1 MKKSN
6 MVLALSAVLLS
17 ISTLAGAEEGTVSV
31 GTGYNYSSGTY
42 GTSQTTRIS
51 TIPFDLGYAIGA
63 WTFKLDVPFI
73 NISGPSN
80 VIPGIGPVNNK
91 NPKSRGLGS
100 TGTVTPGTA
109 STVTSGSAS
118 GLGDVVTSATYNVFN
133 DSAAQFGIDLGGKI
147 KFGTADKNKGL
158 GTGENDY
165 GVEIDAYKK
174 VNSTTIF
181 GGVGYT
187 KLGSSQ
193 NIQLKNVLN
202 ASIGASLA
210 LNEASSVGV
219 SFDYRQR
226 SSDSGFSRRE
236 ATAFYTLRASKA
248 WKTQLYLL
256 KGFSDGSP
264 DFGAGLTATYSF

>member
-17 ISTLAGAEEGTVSV
+17 ISTIAGAEEGTVSV

-51 TIPFDLGYAIGA
+51 TIPLDLGYAIGA

-73 NISGPSN
+73 NISGPAN

-100 TGTVTPGTA
+100 A

-118 GLGDVVTSATYNVFN
+118 GLGDVVTSASYNVYN
-133 DSAAQFGIDLGGKI
+133 DTAAKFGIDLGGKI

-174 VNSTTIF
+174 VDSLTIF

-193 NIQLKNVLN
+193 DIQLKNVLN
-202 ASIGASLA
+202 ASIGGSLA
-210 LNEASSVGV
+210 LSEVSSAGV

-236 ATAFYTLRASKA
+236 ATAFYTLQASKA
-248 WKTQLYLL
+248 WKTQVYLL

>member
-73 NISGPSN
+73 NISGPAN

-91 NPKSRGLGS
+91 NPKLRSS
-100 TGTVTPGTA
+100 GTA
-109 STVTSGSAS
+109 ATFTSGRAS
-118 GLGDVVTSATYNVFN
+118 GLGDVVTSASYNVFN
-133 DSAAQFGIDLGGKI
+133 DTAAQFGIDVGGKI

-174 VNSTTIF
+174 VDSATIF

-193 NIQLKNVLN
+193 FIQLKNVLN

-210 LNEASSVGV
+210 LNEASSVGF